1 MNGDDLMNNHYQQS
15 NAIYR
20 AGEVFKEVAEEYAA
34 ISGRSYSPLDL
45 YRMEDAEVALFLLN
59 SAAESSK
66 DVVDRL
72 RAKGIKAGI
81 ISPNILRPF
90 PAREIREALTG
101 VKALLVGERAD
112 SYGAH
117 GANLTHEVKAA
128 LQDIRGPQPIVLSR
142 IFGLGGKD
150 YYADDAE
157 AFFP

>member
-1 MNGDDLMNNHYQQS
+1 M
-15 NAIYR
+15 
-20 AGEVFKEVAEEYAA
+20 
-34 ISGRSYSPLDL
+34 
-45 YRMEDAEVALFLLN
+45 
-59 SAAESSK
+59 
-66 DVVDRL
+66 

-128 LQDIRGPQPIVLSR
+128 LQDIRGPRPIVLSR

-157 AFFP
+157 AFP